1 MKLNIYGHQPI
12 IAPRDPVLPMEVT
25 TKNYVDTGLANHAAD
40 LALHLTSAQNAFL
53 DGITITSAEANTLQG
68 VVSNVQLQLDSKVS
82 KAGDVMTG
90 SLTLSGVPTAALH
103 AAPKSYVDTEAAKL
117 VAKAGSTMTGFLTL
131 HADPTDNMHAVTKQ
145 FLDSSIST
153 HANDLALHL
162 TAAQNTWL
170 DSITASAAEVNQLV
184 GVTAPVQTQLD
195 AKFDK
200 AGGTVT
206 GDITLTEGHA
216 VFVSKVPAAPTE
228 LVNKAYVDAR
238 VQGLEWKDPVS
249 EVNLVSLNTN
259 SLVGGEQVGGV
270 HIVGSAPTGT
280 LTGKEGWPVFID
292 GDGNAVALKSGAVA
306 VGDRFGV
313 AFGSTLNPLGV
324 ALTGKKGTIITITDA
339 TPGAIQFTEE
349 VVSAGATTLVF
360 DEQSP
365 LFGNSYSYTDEG
377 TWVLTNTSINL
388 TAGTGVSIAGKA
400 INVNIGGGLTTVGN
414 SVTVKLTGSDALNVD
429 VNGFLTL
436 KTDPDTLTQD
446 GATPTL
452 RVSTAVM
459 DSIADRLSKS
469 AGGTVTGVVDFDS
482 NSSLNIGFTPT
493 NPNQA
498 VHKAY
503 VDSADQAIQSQVTTL
518 QGKVTVLEADPT
530 TKSYVDSQ
538 VSQKVNKAGDTMT
551 GFLTLHANP
560 TASMHA
566 VTKQFVDSAITNHA
580 DDQALHLTAAQN
592 TWLDEITATSA
603 EVNHLVG
610 VDSPIQDQLDGMV
623 QKAGSVM
630 TGPLILAAN
639 PTSVNEA
646 ANKNYVDT
654 GLALKANK
662 AGDTFTGF
670 ITLHADPSNALHAA
684 TKQYVDQGV
693 TAAADAAAAANTTKV
708 NKSGD
713 TMTGFLTLHADP
725 TSTLHAASKQY
736 VDTSYTSLMSYV
748 DTQNTAQNTQITDLT
763 TRVSTLET
771 NPVTKTYV
779 DDGLATKVNKAGDTL
794 TGYLTLHAD
803 PQQAMHAVTKQYVD
817 AVAQGLAAKPS
828 VRLAT
833 TASLD
838 ANYNNGTGGVNST
851 LTGINNGALV
861 VDGMTVQVNDRIL
874 VKAETIKARN
884 GDYVVQQVGNAS
896 TPFIL
901 KRVSTVDEST
911 EVPGS
916 YFYVFDGATLKGT
929 GWVFVVDN
937 PVTFTMGTD
946 DINVFQF
953 SGQGN
958 IIAGEGLT
966 LVGNTLSV
974 NSANSGRIVVNQDNI
989 DLAVTGVAPGTYTK
1003 VVVDGYGRVTSA
1015 SSPTTIAGY
1024 GISDAQPL
1032 NTNLTNLS
1040 AINSTGIL
1048 VRDSGNGIATRAII
1062 TDGVGIAIANG
1073 AGTSSGDIVISTNA
1087 TAAASTETIV
1097 SRDASGNFAANV
1109 ITAGLNGNASTA
1121 TALQNSRNFSAAG
1134 DVTAEAVGFNGTG
1147 NVVLTTVLSNTG
1159 VTAGAYTKVTVDAKG
1174 RVTLGEN
1181 PNTVA
1186 GMGLIDAA
1194 TIDMVNAKF
1203 DELNEKFE
1211 QLYLFVMG
1219 RV

>member
-25 TKNYVDTGLANHAAD
+25 TKNYVDTN
-40 LALHLTSAQNAFL
+40 LALHANDTGLHLTASQNEFL
-53 DGITITSAEANTLQG
+53 DGLSITAAEGNFLQG
-68 VVSNVQLQLDSKVS
+68 VSSNVQVQIDSKVS

-90 SLTLSGVPTAALH
+90 SLTLSGAPTAALH
-103 AAPKSYVDTEAAKL
+103 AATKGYVDTEAAKL
-117 VAKAGSTMTGFLTL
+117 VAKAGSVMTGFLTL
-131 HADPTDNMHAVTKQ
+131 HADPTDNLHAVTKQ
-145 FLDSSIST
+145 FVDSSIVA
-153 HANDLALHL
+153 HANDQALHL
-162 TAAQNTWL
+162 TAAQNVWL
-170 DSITASAAEVNQLV
+170 DAVTASAEEVNRLV
-184 GVTAPVQTQLD
+184 GVTAPVQTQID
-195 AKFDK
+195 SKFDK
-200 AGGTVT
+200 AGGAVS
-206 GDITLTEGHA
+206 GDITLAEGKT
-216 VFVSKVPAAPTE
+216 VFVSKVPVASNE
-228 LVNKAYVDAR
+228 LVNKEYVDSR
-238 VQGLEWKDPVS
+238 IQGLEWKDPVS

-259 SLVGGEQVGGV
+259 SIVGGEQVGSV
-270 HIVGSAPTGT
+270 HIVGAAPSGA
-280 LTGKEGWPVFID
+280 LTGKSGYPVYID
-292 GDGNAVALKSGAVA
+292 ADGNPVNLKNSAVA

-313 AFGSTLNPLGV
+313 AFVGAMTPLGT
-324 ALTGKKGTIITITDA
+324 ALTGKKGVIITITDA

-349 VVSAGATTLVF
+349 VLTAGATTLVF

-365 LFGNSYSYTDEG
+365 LFGNSYSMTDEG

-388 TAGTGVSIAGKA
+388 SAGVGVSIAGKA
-400 INVNIGGGLTTVGN
+400 INVNIGGGLTTIGN
-414 SVTVKLTGSDALNVD
+414 NVTVKLNGSDALNID
-429 VNGFLTL
+429 NNSFLTL
-436 KTDPDTLTQD
+436 KVDAATLTQD

-459 DSIADRLSKS
+459 NDIADRLSKT
-469 AGGTVTGVVDFDS
+469 AGGTITGVVAFDT
-482 NSSLNIGFTPT
+482 NSSLALEYTPV
-493 NPNQA
+493 NANQA
-498 VHKAY
+498 VNKGY
-503 VDSADQAIQSQVTTL
+503 VDATDQAIQAQVTTL
-518 QGKVTVLEADPT
+518 QGKVATLETDPT

-538 VSQKVNKAGDTMT
+538 VGTKVSKSGDTMT

-560 TASMHA
+560 TGSMQA
-566 VTKQFVDSAITNHA
+566 ATKQYVDTVVDDHA
-580 DDQALHLTAAQN
+580 SDSSLHMTAAQN
-592 TWLDEITATSA
+592 EWIDEIIVSSE
-603 EVNHLVG
+603 EVNYLSG
-610 VDSPIQDQLDGMV
+610 VTANVQDQLDETV

-630 TGPLILAAN
+630 TGPLILAAD

-646 ANKNYVDT
+646 ATKNYVDT

-662 AGDTFTGF
+662 AGDTFTGYV
-670 ITLHADPSNALHAA
+670 TLHADPSAALHAA
-684 TKQYVDQGV
+684 TKQYVDAGV
-693 TAAADAAAAANTTKV
+693 TAAADAAASANTTKV

-725 TSTLHAASKQY
+725 TSALHAVTKQF
-736 VDTSYTSLMSYV
+736 VDASYTSLMSYV

-763 TRVSTLET
+763 TRINTLET

-779 DDGLATKVNKAGDTL
+779 DDGLATKVNKSGDTL

-833 TASLD
+833 TVSLD
-838 ANYNNGTGGVNST
+838 ANYSNGTGGVNST
-851 LTGINNGALV
+851 LTGVNNGALV

-874 VKAETIKARN
+874 VKAETNKARN

-966 LVGNTLSV
+966 LVGNTLAV

-1003 VVVDGYGRVTSA
+1003 VVVDGYGRVISA

-1040 AINSTGIL
+1040 AVNSTGIL
-1048 VRDSGNGIATRAII
+1048 VRDSGNGIATRAIV
-1062 TDGVGIAIANG
+1062 TQGVGIAIANG

-1087 TAAASTETIV
+1087 TAAAGTDTIV

-1109 ITAGLNGNASTA
+1109 ITAALNGNASTA

-1134 DVTAEAVGFNGTG
+1134 DVTAEAVGFNGAG
-1147 NVVLTTVLSNTG
+1147 DVVLNTVLSNTG